1 MTRASPI
8 RLMILR
14 GPAQRGQTKGSAS
27 YTLLISR
34 AHERL
39 RPRANSSALLE
50 SSVRRPGASAAGAG
64 ADAAAPADTRR
75 AFDQAP

>member
-1 MTRASPI
+1 M
-8 RLMILR
+8 MD
-14 GPAQRGQTKGSAS
+14 S
-27 YTLLISR
+27 YTFLISR

-50 SSVRRPGASAAGAG
+50 SSLRRPGASAGGAG
-64 ADAAAPADTRR
+64 ADAAARADTRR